1 MKPLIVTG
9 TDTDIGKSV
18 VAAMLTLSLDAVY
31 WKPIQA
37 GTADGTDGA
46 RVAEMTGLGPERFR
60 RERYVL
66 KNPLSLH
73 RAAELDGIVIEEQAL
88 CLPDDIPEGQSLVIE
103 GAGGV
108 LVPVTR
114 DLMLAELFA
123 HWAAP
128 VILCARTELGTINHS
143 LLSIEALRARG
154 IDILGIIFIGEEM
167 ADSERTIV
175 EIGKIKRLGRLP
187 ILKTCDAVTLR
198 AAFAEN
204 FRRDDFPGDD
214 FRPHHD
220 G

>member
-18 VAAMLTLSLDAVY
+18 VASMLTLGLEAIY

-37 GTADGTDGA
+37 GTEGGTDTK
-46 RVAEMTGLGPERFR
+46 RVAQMTGLGPERFKQ
-60 RERYVL
+60 ERYVL
-66 KNPLSLH
+66 KNPLSPH
-73 RAAELDGIVIEEQAL
+73 RAAEIEGMTIDASAL
-88 CLPDDIPEGQSLVIE
+88 SLPEDIPAQQTLIIE

-114 DLMLAELFA
+114 KLLQADLFA

-128 VILCARTELGTINHS
+128 AILCARTALGTINHS

-154 IDILGIIFIGEEM
+154 VEILGIVFVGDET
-167 ADSERTIV
+167 ADTEQTIV
-175 EIGKIKRLGRLP
+175 EIGKVKRLGRLP
-187 ILKTCDAVTLR
+187 ILSQCNPNTLR
-198 AAFAEN
+198 SAFAEY
-204 FRRDDFPGDD
+204 FHAED
-214 FRPHHD
+214 FRNDHD